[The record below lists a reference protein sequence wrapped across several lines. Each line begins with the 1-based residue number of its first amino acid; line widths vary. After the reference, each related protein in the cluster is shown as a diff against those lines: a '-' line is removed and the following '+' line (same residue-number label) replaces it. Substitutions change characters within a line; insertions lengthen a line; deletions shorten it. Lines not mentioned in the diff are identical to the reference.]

1 MTNYC
6 VQW

>member
-6 VQW
+6 L